1 MDKEQKKLLVKAWQL
16 QSKILRDIS
25 DLAGMNK
32 PLAYGCI
39 RTAETLIDILLV
51 DEMSKKQEL
60 PK

>member
-1 MDKEQKKLLVKAWQL
+1 MDKEQKKLLVKAFEL

-32 PLAYGCI
+32 SLAYGCI
-39 RTAETLIDILLV
+39 RTAETLIDILMV
-51 DEMSKKQEL
+51 DDMSKKQEL